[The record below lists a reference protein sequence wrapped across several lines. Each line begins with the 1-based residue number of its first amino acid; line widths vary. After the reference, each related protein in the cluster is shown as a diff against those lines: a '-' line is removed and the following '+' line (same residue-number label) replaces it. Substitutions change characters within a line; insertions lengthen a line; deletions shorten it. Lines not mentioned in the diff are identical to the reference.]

1 MMKRSV
7 VLWAVALSMA
17 GIFGA
22 VAQVQQEQIAAAA
35 VPVPAAV
42 SGTADV
48 AKVLEVNADD
58 RVEGKANAPVT
69 IIEYASMTCP
79 HCRDF
84 NNETLPKVEEEWVQ
98 TGKARYVLRHLPWDD
113 LAAAEAAVMRCAPPE
128 QYYPLAKAFFGAQEA
143 IMKAS
148 APLSEVKQIARFAGL
163 DDTAVQACITDPANH
178 KFITDMRNTAQTTL
192 GVKGTPTFFING
204 ERVDGEQSYTQMKG
218 YLQKAYKKATAK

>member
-1 MMKRSV
+1 
-7 VLWAVALSMA
+7 MA

-22 VAQVQQEQIAAAA
+22 VAQVQQEQVAAATVTPA
-35 VPVPAAV
+35 AAAV
-42 SGTADV
+42 SGTVDV
-48 AKVLEVNADD
+48 AKALEVNADD
-58 RVEGKANAPVT
+58 RVEGKATAPVT

-113 LAAAEAAVMRCAPPE
+113 LAAAEAAVMRCADPA
-128 QYYPLAKAFFGAQEA
+128 QYYPLAKAYFGAQEA

-148 APLSEVKQIARFAGL
+148 SPLDEVKQIARFAGL
-163 DDTAVQACITDPANH
+163 DDASVQSCITDPANH

-204 ERVDGEQSYTQMKG
+204 ERVDGEQSYDQMRP
-218 YLQKAYKKATAK
+218 YLQKAYKKATARK